1 MPELL
6 LIRVTG
12 AELLLLLL
20 LPHATATIH
29 ATLSA
34 MVGGDERA
42 LLDFKAKITS
52 HSGALASWNT
62 SNSYCDWEGV
72 RCGRRHPQKVVAL
85 DLQSKGLVG
94 TISPAIGNL
103 TFLCLLNLSFN
114 SFHGQIPP
122 TIGYLR
128 RLEVIYLRANFFAGT
143 IPSNI
148 SNCTSL
154 RQMLIGDNNMGMQGG
169 IPAEIGSMASLTVL
183 ELPNNGFTGT
193 IPSSLGNLSR
203 LTALSLSGNYLQGSI
218 PHRIGNNPSLQ
229 FLQLSRNNLSG
240 LFPPSLYNLSS
251 LYAFHVD
258 NNKLHGHL
266 PADLGTS
273 LPSIELFSVGDNQ
286 FTGVVPSSIS
296 NLSSIQIFYVNV
308 NRFNGVFP
316 SKLGRLQNLIVF
328 ILDDNKFEANNE
340 HEWEFFTSLVNCSM
354 LQIISI
360 GWNMFAGNLPVSIA
374 NFSTNLQRLRFLYNN
389 ISGTIP
395 SGIQDLVSLQELD
408 LRYNLLT
415 GSIPESIGK
424 LTYLNHL
431 YFDSNYFSGHIP
443 SSIGNLSVL
452 DQFGASANRLEGP
465 IPSSIGDLNK
475 LSGLDLSNNKLSGFI
490 PNEVMHLSSITIL
503 LDLSYN
509 LLEGPLPSEVGN
521 LANLGNLILSGN
533 QLSGQIP
540 DTISNCIVLEFLL
553 MDGNLFQGSIPA
565 MLKNIKGLT
574 LLNLTENKL
583 NGSIPGDLGSIVN
596 LHELYLAHNDL
607 SGPIPEILGNS
618 TSLLRLDLSFN
629 NLQGEVPKEGVFKNL
644 TGLSIVGNSEL
655 CGGIPQLHLPQCP
668 DSPAR
673 KNKNAMS
680 LSLRI
685 AVSTTGP
692 ILILFSGLS
701 LAVFLCRRSKVVV
714 KKIQLP
720 SPFTEI
726 DLPMISYNTIL
737 RATDGFSDTNLLGKG
752 RYGSVY
758 KGTIE
763 NFGVPVAVKVFNLQQ
778 PGSYKS
784 FQAECEALRRVR
796 HRCLV
801 KVITSCASINHQ
813 GQDFRALVFEFM
825 PNGSLDS
832 WIHSDT
838 ESQSGRRA
846 LTLEQRL
853 DIAVDIADAID
864 YLHTGCQTSIIHCD
878 LKPGNILIA
887 QDIRACVGDFGIA
900 RILNEAARTTSS
912 HSNSIIGI
920 RGSIGYVAPEYG
932 EGLAVSTYGDV
943 YSLGITLIDM
953 FTGRSR
959 TDDIF
964 RDGLS
969 LHYFAKAALP
979 DKVMEIVD
987 SRIWLHDEANKGNG
1001 TRDTTRTKECLAA
1014 VIQLGVMCSKQSPRE
1029 RLLIRDAA
1037 LEMRNIRNAYLS
1049 K

>member
-229 FLQLSRNNLSG
+229 FLQLSRNNLS
-240 LFPPSLYNLSS
+240 
-251 LYAFHVD
+251 
-258 NNKLHGHL
+258 
-266 PADLGTS
+266 
-273 LPSIELFSVGDNQ
+273 
-286 FTGVVPSSIS
+286 
-296 NLSSIQIFYVNV
+296 
-308 NRFNGVFP
+308 
-316 SKLGRLQNLIVF
+316 
-328 ILDDNKFEANNE
+328 
-340 HEWEFFTSLVNCSM
+340 
-354 LQIISI
+354 
-360 GWNMFAGNLPVSIA
+360 
-374 NFSTNLQRLRFLYNN
+374 
-389 ISGTIP
+389 
-395 SGIQDLVSLQELD
+395 
-408 LRYNLLT
+408 
-415 GSIPESIGK
+415 
-424 LTYLNHL
+424 
-431 YFDSNYFSGHIP
+431 
-443 SSIGNLSVL
+443 
-452 DQFGASANRLEGP
+452 
-465 IPSSIGDLNK
+465 
-475 LSGLDLSNNKLSGFI
+475 
-490 PNEVMHLSSITIL
+490 
-503 LDLSYN
+503 
-509 LLEGPLPSEVGN
+509 
-521 LANLGNLILSGN
+521 
-533 QLSGQIP
+533 
-540 DTISNCIVLEFLL
+540 
-553 MDGNLFQGSIPA
+553 
-565 MLKNIKGLT
+565 
-574 LLNLTENKL
+574 
-583 NGSIPGDLGSIVN
+583 
-596 LHELYLAHNDL
+596 
-607 SGPIPEILGNS
+607 
-618 TSLLRLDLSFN
+618 
-629 NLQGEVPKEGVFKNL
+629 
-644 TGLSIVGNSEL
+644 
-655 CGGIPQLHLPQCP
+655 
-668 DSPAR
+668 
-673 KNKNAMS
+673 
-680 LSLRI
+680 
-685 AVSTTGP
+685 
-692 ILILFSGLS
+692 
-701 LAVFLCRRSKVVV
+701 
-714 KKIQLP
+714 
-720 SPFTEI
+720 
-726 DLPMISYNTIL
+726 
-737 RATDGFSDTNLLGKG
+737 
-752 RYGSVY
+752 
-758 KGTIE
+758 
-763 NFGVPVAVKVFNLQQ
+763 AVKVFNLQQ